1 MHSLHLS
8 YSASSFSSCLRRCP
22 TCLSIEGSL
31 TWVFYIYIYIFS
43 KSLRGWRLHRGVA
56 GVLVSK
62 ITNQRPQFSRL
73 LEHVVQKLLQSNLRL
88 GHGNGYLGQVGPKK
102 NGRSKEIWRYQIA
115 VYYILLSCYISRAG
129 SRFSPTLAV
138 LASCCCDACGVSTG
152 EAASAASLS
161 FKSSSFLKALASI
174 SGALA
179 AWKGKASYIKFI

>member
-1 MHSLHLS
+1 MPKYRGVSYLSLL
-8 YSASSFSSCLRRCP
+8 
-22 TCLSIEGSL
+22 
-31 TWVFYIYIYIFS
+31 YIYIFS

-102 NGRSKEIWRYQIA
+102 TEDPKKSEDIKLLFIIFYYHVIFLTLEA
-115 VYYILLSCYISRAG
+115 VFPPPWPSWPPA
-129 SRFSPTLAV
+129 AV
-138 LASCCCDACGVSTG
+138 TPCGVSTG